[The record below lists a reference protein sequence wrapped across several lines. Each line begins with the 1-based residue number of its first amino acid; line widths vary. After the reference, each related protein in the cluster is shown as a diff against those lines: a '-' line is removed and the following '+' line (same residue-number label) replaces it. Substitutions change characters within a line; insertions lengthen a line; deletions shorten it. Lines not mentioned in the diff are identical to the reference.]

1 MMNEQENLLAA
12 ETEEPEVPRKVGL
25 PRFFELLGR
34 DLWSFFRASFL
45 CGLGWLPGFAL
56 LAFGLMIK
64 NLLFCLVGGALAG
77 LVGAPFLCG
86 LLDTIL
92 RALRDEPGYWW
103 HTYKMA
109 WKQNWKQ
116 SLVPGLVFGVF
127 FGLWAG
133 MLFTA
138 AEMDG
143 VPTSVWICLIVG
155 LFLGLGFFGYSFLQI
170 PLVDLPLGQ
179 RVKNAALMFLGFFPR
194 TLAATVVTGA
204 YWAVMLLYLPYT
216 LLVLL
221 ALGWWLPC
229 LVSSMIL
236 YPGLDRVFGLERT
249 LRERRNAEIDA
260 RMAAAAP
267 VFDTKDEQP

>member
-1 MMNEQENLLAA
+1 MNEQENLLAA

-45 CGLGWLPGFAL
+45 CCLGWLPGFAL
-56 LAFGLMIK
+56 LAFGLMVK
-64 NLLFCLVGGALAG
+64 NLLFCLAGGALAG

-138 AEMDG
+138 AEMAE

-179 RVKNAALMFLGFFPR
+179 RVKNAALMFPGFFPR

-229 LVSSMIL
+229 LISSMIL
-236 YPGLDRVFGLERT
+236 YPGLDRVFGLEKT
-249 LRERRNAEIDA
+249 LRERRDAEINA
-260 RMAAAAP
+260 RLAADAP
-267 VFDTKDEQP
+267 VFDTKDERA